1 MNDSIQ
7 ERIFQLKE
15 KINSFQKVDSSKKN
29 KSLTPFY
36 VLTMVFSDLISGVL
50 VGMAI
55 GYVLYKVFDLHIFV
69 IAVFVL
75 LGGIASILN
84 LYRSVKSISKE
95 HQK

>member
-1 MNDSIQ
+1 MNASIQ
-7 ERIFQLKE
+7 ERILQLKE
-15 KINSFQKVDSSKKN
+15 KINSFQKFDSSKKN

-69 IAVFVL
+69 IAIFVL